1 VSESVGVYT
10 RADTEKAIQLTKEGR
25 SLAKRCDRLFPVIA
39 SSKHP
44 ACAAVHLTL
53 GARFYKRINGHL
65 LNFLSSVI
73 MPLHKLDY
81 YDESALPGD

>member
-1 VSESVGVYT
+1 
-10 RADTEKAIQLTKEGR
+10 
-25 SLAKRCDRLFPVIA
+25 VIA
-39 SSKHP
+39 GSEHL